1 MVYKAIRARMK
12 NERIEW
18 SMEMCILGGL
28 AGLVLLDIKLL
39 PLAPFV
45 FLLLSIPHFQKAT
58 YLNQTSQPIFIK
70 SMQSENAEVCYVQVK
85 IN

>member
-39 PLAPFV
+39 PLAPLV
-45 FLLLSIPHFQKAT
+45 FLLPSISTLSKRHF
-58 YLNQTSQPIFIK
+58 F
-70 SMQSENAEVCYVQVK
+70 
-85 IN
+85 